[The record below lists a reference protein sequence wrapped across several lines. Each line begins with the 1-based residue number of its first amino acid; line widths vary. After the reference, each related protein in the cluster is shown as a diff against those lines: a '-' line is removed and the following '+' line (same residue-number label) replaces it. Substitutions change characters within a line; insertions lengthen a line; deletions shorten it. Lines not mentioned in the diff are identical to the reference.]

1 MNVQY
6 LISNVWLREF
16 WKNHPIVPCSETVW
30 VSAAKTGSQ
39 QQGVFTAKPNIC
51 EMIILTAYCWSD
63 CCAGMKLDHKLGQWL
78 FGWHNTSRIWDLGF
92 FPGNTLNPRINFSF
106 RKNFSSRD
114 FCTKYFEVDVS
125 GIISTTRPALILP
138 LSVPDSC
145 CTVGYSRLI
154 RLFLP
159 HKFIIF

>member
-1 MNVQY
+1 MY
-6 LISNVWLREF
+6 SISF
-16 WKNHPIVPCSETVW
+16 PTCGCGKSEKIIPSSHALKW
-30 VSAAKTGSQ
+30 CGSQ
-39 QQGVFTAKPNIC
+39 QQRLGFSSKELC
-51 EMIILTAYCWSD
+51 EMIILTAYCRTD

-106 RKNFSSRD
+106 GKNFSSRD
-114 FCTKYFEVDVS
+114 FCTKYFEVYVS

-159 HKFIIF
+159 HKFIIL

>member
-1 MNVQY
+1 MY
-6 LISNVWLREF
+6 SISYE
-16 WKNHPIVPCSETVW
+16 CTV
-30 VSAAKTGSQ
+30 SQ
-39 QQGVFTAKPNIC
+39 FQRAVAGNLKKSSHRPMLWNGVGLSSKDL
-51 EMIILTAYCWSD
+51 IILTAYCWTD

-92 FPGNTLNPRINFSF
+92 LPGNTLNPRINFSF

-159 HKFIIF
+159 HKFIIL

>member
-1 MNVQY
+1 M
-6 LISNVWLREF
+6 WLREF
-16 WKNHPIVPCSETVW
+16 WKNHPIVPCSEMMW
-30 VSAAKTGSQ
+30 VSAAKTSKELLLE
-39 QQGVFTAKPNIC
+39 FTAKPNIW
-51 EMIILTAYCWSD
+51 EMIILTAYCWTD
-63 CCAGMKLDHKLGQWL
+63 CCAGMKLDHKLCQWL